1 MPITPFACYHMM
13 LTILCLLPQQY
24 AYYTICIR
32 PHCAYHLTPI
42 AITTC
47 LLRHIMMIMKI
58 KETRMVRQIGEIRN
72 IKNIIHNKNNNY
84 AHSSAYDY
92 AILGHAIAITI
103 WLLWQWFCLRLRHI
117 TPCKCHHN
125 MPVPPLLLDY
135 GHAYAYNYANLR
147 YAIAITLCRYCDSYS
162 DYGYDSADDYA
173 IWCLCNCHH
182 NMPIPPLLFGFW
194 PWLWL
199 LLGLNMP
206 CNCQLNMC
214 IPPLLCG

>member
-1 MPITPFACYHMM
+1 MIIYAYYYEHILHAITLCLPYCAYCHNHMLITPFACYHMM

-103 WLLWQWFCLRLRHI
+103 
-117 TPCKCHHN
+117 
-125 MPVPPLLLDY
+125 
-135 GHAYAYNYANLR
+135 
-147 YAIAITLCRYCDSYS
+147 
-162 DYGYDSADDYA
+162 
-173 IWCLCNCHH
+173 
-182 NMPIPPLLFGFW
+182 
-194 PWLWL
+194 
-199 LLGLNMP
+199 
-206 CNCQLNMC
+206 
-214 IPPLLCG
+214 